1 MELSWGLSLC
11 VLLLSALGA
20 VFSIKNVQ
28 GDERQSVTLSVNL
41 RVNLFENQQIM
52 WYFNTNTPVA
62 FETTNS
68 TPSYIWGCTGRCTLF
83 ENATLQMDN
92 LIPANQ
98 GNYTLT
104 IMNWDTGSTVSG
116 SVYLT
121 VQRTFYIQHVQG
133 IEGQF
138 VTLCVKLNVFEDQ
151 MATWYFNKSNTV
163 ASESTNSTPTYYWG
177 YDGRCTLFENATLQL
192 DSLTPADQGNYS
204 LTIMNWNTASSVSG
218 WVYLT
223 IESPLTPP
231 TLKVNVSTTNG
242 NTYPVNGT
250 IVSLCCDAG
259 DQNVINYTFYH
270 DGVTACSQPHVTCN
284 KNYLYFQPITMSD
297 TGRYTCKIEN
307 PISSNTS
314 QPLSIIVTVPVSGV
328 VLSSNASS
336 ELLWAGKDSVNLTCS
351 ALGTNVT
358 FSWYLDGAPLPPDSS
373 YDFMDANSSLIVSP
387 VERTDYG
394 SFICIGSN
402 SLNSD
407 TSNTL
412 TLNLGWSPDEN
423 IQCNAVESNQTVTL
437 NCSWPGG
444 NPAANVTMIFQNTVQ
459 IAQDTVTIDV
469 PLIAISS
476 GAQLTCLGA
485 QEGQITVSTMI
496 LGSCCTKISPGGTV
510 AIVFGVLLVLV
521 PIELARIY
529 FICKKNN
536 NNTPTPTNPVY
547 ENAEAQMSN
556 DTPTRINPAYEN
568 AKAQVSNGNNYD
580 HVIISSEGTM
590 AKNRPQESSYQVL
603 QFPHIDLYS
612 SLRKTPK

>member
-11 VLLLSALGA
+11 VLLLSALG
-20 VFSIKNVQ
+20 
-28 GDERQSVTLSVNL
+28 
-41 RVNLFENQQIM
+41 
-52 WYFNTNTPVA
+52 
-62 FETTNS
+62 
-68 TPSYIWGCTGRCTLF
+68 
-83 ENATLQMDN
+83 
-92 LIPANQ
+92 
-98 GNYTLT
+98 
-104 IMNWDTGSTVSG
+104 
-116 SVYLT
+116 
-121 VQRTFYIQHVQG
+121 TFYIQHVQG

-314 QPLSIIVTVPVSGV
+314 QPLSIIVTG
-328 VLSSNASS
+328 
-336 ELLWAGKDSVNLTCS
+336 
-351 ALGTNVT
+351 
-358 FSWYLDGAPLPPDSS
+358 
-373 YDFMDANSSLIVSP
+373 
-387 VERTDYG
+387 
-394 SFICIGSN
+394 
-402 SLNSD
+402 
-407 TSNTL
+407 
-412 TLNLGWSPDEN
+412 SPDEN